1 MAGEEHDYA
10 SFLLRLW
17 RTQEDGQSVWRA
29 SLESTVEG
37 ERLNFP
43 RLEALLAFLEAQFS
57 SRRVE
62 RWGE

>member
-1 MAGEEHDYA
+1 MAVGERDYA

-17 RTQEDGQSVWRA
+17 RTQEDGQFVWRA

-57 SRRVE
+57 SRSAE
-62 RWGE
+62 H